1 LKPSHYDIRVESLRL
16 TITNS
21 WVVYLVIMLN
31 FIADVQWQTW
41 SSMTTVARGCM
52 PGLLIASLKSKG
64 TFSGLE
70 LCSSQSTEATTSVP
84 DRLRTR
90 VSSPESSIAS
100 RNWGHCHL
108 LREEETTH
116 QIICSY
122 TEKGK
127 EAMTDSQH

>member
-1 LKPSHYDIRVESLRL
+1 VESLQV
-16 TITNS
+16 TITNP

-31 FIADVQWQTW
+31 FIADVQWRTW
-41 SSMTTVARGCM
+41 SSMTTVARGWM
-52 PGLLIASLKSKG
+52 PGLLIASLRSKG

-70 LCSSQSTEATTSVP
+70 LCLSHSTEATTYVP

-100 RNWGHCHL
+100 GIWEHCHV

-116 QIICSY
+116 QVICSY